1 LFKKKLFFAS
11 APAAPIFVR
20 GQGEKKNK
28 RKKIRMKC
36 MGRGHKNKPSSAL
49 YQKINIFSSALLK
62 KLFI

>member
-1 LFKKKLFFAS
+1 LLKKKSFFLPLPLPQQCEAKG
-11 APAAPIFVR
+11 R
-20 GQGEKKNK
+20 KKNK

-49 YQKINIFSSALLK
+49 YQKRNIFSSALLK